1 MVISLDEDLYQKI
14 FDLASKE
21 NVVYTDI
28 RDEDSLYTSIDVIDG
43 KVQTSLSGSEAGIG
57 IRVLKD
63 GAFGFAYGSKDAYK
77 KVFEMAIVS
86 QKVSKK
92 LSKTDIALA
101 PVKAIKDSVK
111 ITQKKPSQDIP
122 FEDKMNLIL
131 ETDKIL
137 KDEENKIKSTRT
149 YYFDI
154 LRRQILATSE
164 GMEIS
169 EERPYTVLFVIPTA
183 KKGTETNQGLG
194 RAGHVGGFE
203 LFDEIDIAQRAEE
216 TKQRT
221 IKGLEAEKI
230 KPGRYPVVL
239 DGSINFLFAHEAA
252 GHSTE
257 ADSLRSAGV
266 LKGKLGKRLAK
277 NFVNLIDDG
286 TLEYVPGFKT
296 RTFGFMK
303 YDDEGVP
310 VERTELIKDGV
321 LKSYL
326 TDRAS
331 AAFFNLKTTGNCRAE
346 FYSSYPI
353 VRMRN
358 TFLEASKGM
367 SLSEEEVLQLVNNGL
382 LLKRG
387 GGGQV
392 DSIRGTFN
400 FGTNEVFEIKK
411 GEIGE
416 VCRATTI
423 DGNTLE
429 TLSKLLGISN
439 KMADPSANVGFCG
452 KNGQRAQTGT
462 GAGWCAVKVMNVGG

>member
-1 MVISLDEDLYQKI
+1 MDEDFYQKI

-21 NVVYTDI
+21 NVTYTDV
-28 RDEDSLYTSIDVIDG
+28 RNEDSLYTSIEVIDG
-43 KVQTSLSGSEAGIG
+43 KVQTSIAGSEAGIG

-63 GAFGFAYGSKDAYK
+63 GAFGFAYGSKEDYK
-77 KVFEMAIVS
+77 NIFEMAMAS

-92 LSKTDIALA
+92 LSKSEITLA
-101 PVKAIKDSVK
+101 PIKAVKDSNK
-111 ITQKKPSQDIP
+111 ISQKKPSQDIS
-122 FEDKMNLIL
+122 FEDKMKLIL
-131 ETDKIL
+131 DVDKL
-137 KDEENKIKSTRT
+137 LRDEENKIKSTRT
-149 YYFDI
+149 LYYDV
-154 LRRQILATSE
+154 LRRQTLATSE
-164 GMEIS
+164 GSLIY
-169 EERPYTVLFVIPTA
+169 EERPYTVLFLSPTA
-183 KKGTETNQGLG
+183 KKGTETNQGSG

-216 TKQRT
+216 TKRRT

-239 DGSINFLFAHEAA
+239 DGSLNFLFAHEAA

-277 NFVNLIDDG
+277 DFVNLIDDG
-286 TLEYVPGFKT
+286 TLEYIPGFKT

-310 VERTELIKDGV
+310 VERTELIKDGI
-321 LKSYL
+321 LKTYL
-326 TDRAS
+326 NDRAS
-331 AAFFNLKTTGNCRAE
+331 AAFFNIKPTGNCRAQY
-346 FYSSYPI
+346 YSSYPI

-367 SLSEEEVLQLVNNGL
+367 DLSEEEVLQLVNNGL
-382 LLKRG
+382 LLKYG

-400 FGTNEVFEIKK
+400 FGTNEVYEIKK

-416 VCRATTI
+416 VRRATTI

-439 KMADPSANVGFCG
+439 KMADPSANVGMCG
-452 KNGQRAQTGT
+452 KNGQGAQTGT
-462 GAGWCAVKVMNVGG
+462 GAGWCAVQVMNVGG